1 MGQKMKKELT
11 EAEIDALV
19 VQEADNEDA
28 WEFEAEVQ
36 QPKAISLRLDTHMI
50 QQLKFLSQLHGEKG
64 YQSLI
69 KRWISEH
76 VSQEIDML
84 KEVRA
89 NLDKLNWEEVA
100 K

>member
-1 MGQKMKKELT
+1 MKKHLT

-19 VQEADNEDA
+19 IQEADQEDA
-28 WEFEAEVQ
+28 WEFEAEVK
-36 QPKAISLRLDTHMI
+36 QPKAISLRLDTHTI
-50 QQLKFLSQLHGEKG
+50 EQLKLLSQLHGEKG

-76 VSQEIDML
+76 VQHEIGML
-84 KEVRA
+84 KEVQA
-89 NLDKLNWEEVA
+89 NLDTLNWETLT